1 MLPKKTKT
9 KNCSLHAYYT
19 TGIETQKK
27 GWERGERGERAPPVY
42 PRNHHQKST
51 LIQSSENP

>member
-1 MLPKKTKT
+1 MLITLQELKLRRKD
-9 KNCSLHAYYT
+9 
-19 TGIETQKK
+19 GREKK